1 MNEVNSREYWE
12 GRFATDWHDHAG
24 PSQSAMFAHVAVR
37 MLPDWLVADISSQR
51 MHVVDVGC
59 AEGEAVPLLSK
70 RFGEGA
76 QVTGVDFSETAIELA
91 RAKFPDYQFIVGD
104 ANDLKDQVDAV
115 FCSNVLEHFH
125 NPDAVLASLAG
136 AASEHVILLI
146 PFWEFPRHEEH
157 FVTFDSSSLPILAGA
172 GKVLVHFDVMD
183 TSKWPGTLWMGYQ
196 ALLVYSSSAAV
207 ARCGLKLDSIARSVS
222 LPSLDPAGLADA
234 GLRDAAFQRLGEI
247 AGPAEALARLHESVV
262 KVSERQESI
271 GFNTYGKLGELSEG
285 IESTQLRLGRVE
297 GALTS
302 ATEGLGIARERE
314 RQILAALEGV
324 AQLGRESHQGL
335 MHAVAEL
342 GRMLTDHEQRVAR
355 EVRRLYQESQE
366 TAVMDRRN
374 FERAVSEM
382 EQWRHESQKA
392 GLAERDA
399 FGRAL
404 EQIVTERGAL
414 MEQYEMNMKRMQDKV
429 DEGGRTE
436 EDLRDRAD
444 RMQQDMRALESKLSQ
459 LEASLHA
466 SHVAREHAEAR
477 LREIESSRSWRITAP
492 LRSAARAL
500 RGKADERT
508 PSPLTR
514 LAEASVESSVID
526 YSEHL
531 KEILAR
537 YPDRPIIVFRPL
549 VDWDLPLFQRP
560 HHIASRLAREGFLY
574 FYCTPNAY
582 DGIEGFRKIEDGLYL
597 TNQFDLV
604 SGLYRDKII
613 HLYSTDNHCTLEYV
627 QAQQQNLARVV
638 YEYIDEIDATI
649 SGVEI
654 PDHVWKKHKALLAD
668 PQVLCVASADKLYAE
683 VLAVRNENTA
693 LVTNGVEYEHFSGLD
708 RNDPPA
714 ELVDW
719 VASGRPIVGYFGAL
733 ATWFD
738 YALVEKCARRYPD
751 YNFLLLGWDY
761 DGTLDKSGI
770 RSLPNVRV
778 IGPIPYKQL
787 PEFARFF
794 DVATIPFKINAVT
807 ESTSPIKLFEYMS
820 LARPIVTTD
829 MPECRKYRSVMIGKN
844 HGEYIELIGEAIGR
858 RADPDYIEVMQEEAL
873 ANTWDAKA
881 KVIASL
887 LKIGS

>member
-1 MNEVNSREYWE
+1 MSEVNSREYWE
-12 GRFATDWHDHAG
+12 GRFATDWRDYSG
-24 PSQSAMFAHVAVR
+24 PSQSAMFAQVALH
-37 MLPDWLVADISSQR
+37 MLPDWLIADISSQR
-51 MHVVDVGC
+51 MHLVDVGC
-59 AEGEAVPLLSK
+59 AEGEAVPLMAK
-70 RFGEGA
+70 RFGNGV
-76 QVTGVDFSETAIELA
+76 QVTGIDFSERAIELA
-91 RAKFPDYQFIVGD
+91 RAKFPDHQFVVGD
-104 ANDLKDQVDAV
+104 ANDLKGHVDAI
-115 FCSNVLEHFH
+115 FCSNVLEHFQ
-125 NPDAVLASLAG
+125 NPDVVLSSLAD
-136 AASEHVILLI
+136 AAKEHVILLI

-157 FVTFDSSSLPILAGA
+157 FVTFDSSSMPIMASD

-183 TSKWPGTLWMGYQ
+183 TSKWPDTLWKGYQ
-196 ALLVYSSSAAV
+196 ALLVYSSTDAV
-207 ARCGLKLDSIARSVS
+207 IRCGLKLDSIVRSVS
-222 LPSLDPAGLADA
+222 LPSLDTAGLADA
-234 GLRDAAFQRLGEI
+234 GVRDAAFQRLGELV
-247 AGPAEALARLHESVV
+247 GPTEAFVQLREGVM

-271 GFNTYGKLGELSEG
+271 GFNVYGKLSELREG
-285 IESTQLRLGRVE
+285 IESAQSRLSEIERTLVSVKE
-297 GALTS
+297 GVGA
-302 ATEGLGIARERE
+302 ARERE
-314 RQILAALEGV
+314 SAMLVALGGV
-324 AQLGRESHQGL
+324 AQ
-335 MHAVAEL
+335 
-342 GRMLTDHEQRVAR
+342 RVAG
-355 EVRRLYQESQE
+355 EVQRLHQESKE
-366 TAVMDRRN
+366 SASIDRRN
-374 FERAVSEM
+374 FERFVSEM
-382 EQWRHESQKA
+382 EQRHHEIQRA
-392 GLAERDA
+392 VLAEKHV
-399 FGRAL
+399 FERAL
-404 EQIVTERGAL
+404 EQVVTEREAL
-414 MEQYEMNMKRMQDKV
+414 MEQYEMSMKRMQDKL
-429 DEGGRTE
+429 DEGVRAE
-436 EDLRDRAD
+436 EDSRDKAA
-444 RMQQDMRALESKLSQ
+444 RMEQDIRALESKLLK
-459 LEASLHA
+459 LEASLHV
-466 SHVAREHAEAR
+466 SHVARENAEAR
-477 LREIESSRSWRITAP
+477 LREIQGSRSWRVTAP
-492 LRSAARAL
+492 LRSAARVL
-500 RGKADERT
+500 RGKVGETTLT
-508 PSPLTR
+508 PLNR
-514 LAEASVESSVID
+514 LAEASAESSAID
-526 YSEHL
+526 YGGQL

-627 QAQQQNLARVV
+627 QAQQQNLARIV
-638 YEYIDEIDATI
+638 YEYIDEIDSTI

-683 VLAVRNENTA
+683 VLAVRRENTA
-693 LVTNGVEYEHFSGLD
+693 LVTNGVEYEHFAGLD

-787 PEFARFF
+787 PGFARFF

-844 HGEYIELIGEAIGR
+844 HDEYIELIGEAMGR
-858 RADPDYIEVMQEEAL
+858 RGDPDYIEIMQEEAL

-887 LKIGS
+887 VKIGS

>member
-1 MNEVNSREYWE
+1 MSEVNSREYWE
-12 GRFATDWHDHAG
+12 GRFATDWCDYCG
-24 PSQSAMFAHVAVR
+24 PSQSAMFAQVAVR
-37 MLPDWLVADISSQR
+37 MLPDWLIADISSQR

-70 RFGEGA
+70 RFGEDV
-76 QVTGVDFSETAIELA
+76 QVTGIDFSEKAIELA
-91 RAKFPDYQFIVGD
+91 RAKFPDHQFVVGD
-104 ANDLKDQVDAV
+104 ANHLKDRVDAI
-115 FCSNVLEHFH
+115 FCSNVLEHFQ
-125 NPDAVLASLAG
+125 NPDIVLASLAG
-136 AASEHVILLI
+136 AASEYVILLI

-157 FVTFDSSSLPILAGA
+157 FVTFDSSSLPILAGN

-196 ALLVYSSSAAV
+196 ALLVYSSSDAV
-207 ARCGLKLDSIARSVS
+207 ARCGLKLDSIARSAS

-234 GLRDAAFQRLGEI
+234 GVRDAAFQRLGEI
-247 AGPAEALARLHESVV
+247 AGSAEALARLHEGVV

-271 GFNTYGKLGELSEG
+271 GFNAYGKLGELREG
-285 IESTQLRLGRVE
+285 IESAQSRLSE
-297 GALTS
+297 IQGALTS
-302 ATEGLGIARERE
+302 VTEGLGTARERE
-314 RQILAALEGV
+314 NEILAALEG
-324 AQLGRESHQGL
+324 LSRRGSESHHGL
-335 MHAVAEL
+335 MRAIAEL
-342 GRMLTDHEQRVAR
+342 GRIFADHEQRIAG
-355 EVRRLYQESQE
+355 EVQRLHRESQE
-366 TAVMDRRN
+366 TAEMDRRN
-374 FERAVSEM
+374 FERAFSEM
-382 EQWRHESQKA
+382 EQRQHESQQA
-392 GLAERDA
+392 ELAEKHA

-404 EQIVTERGAL
+404 QQIVTERGAL
-414 MEQYEMNMKRMQDKV
+414 MEQYEMNMKRMQDQV
-429 DEGGRTE
+429 DEGERAE
-436 EDLRDRAD
+436 EDSRDRAA
-444 RMQQDMRALESKLSQ
+444 RMQQDIRSLESKLSQ

-477 LREIESSRSWRITAP
+477 LREIQGSRSWRITAP
-492 LRSAARAL
+492 LRNAVRAL
-500 RGKADERT
+500 RGKSDENT
-508 PSPLTR
+508 PTPLTR
-514 LAEASVESSVID
+514 LAEASVESTAID
-526 YSEHL
+526 YSEQL
-531 KEILAR
+531 KGVLAR

-627 QAQQQNLARVV
+627 QAQQKNLARVV
-638 YEYIDEIDATI
+638 YEYIDEIDSTI
-649 SGVEI
+649 SGVDI

-719 VASGRPIVGYFGAL
+719 VTSGRPIVGYFGAL

-787 PEFARFF
+787 PGFARFF

-820 LARPIVTTD
+820 LALPIVTTD
-829 MPECRKYRSVMIGKN
+829 MPECRKYRSVMIGKD
-844 HGEYIELIGEAIGR
+844 HDAYIELIGEAMGR
-858 RADPDYIEVMQEEAL
+858 RDDPGYIEVMQEEAL

-881 KVIASL
+881 RVIASL
-887 LKIGS
+887 VKIGS

>member
-1 MNEVNSREYWE
+1 MSEVNSREYWE
-12 GRFATDWHDHAG
+12 GRFATDWRDYSG
-24 PSQSAMFAHVAVR
+24 PSQSVMFAQVAVR
-37 MLPDWLVADISSQR
+37 MLPDWLIADISSRR

-70 RFGEGA
+70 RLGEGV
-76 QVTGVDFSETAIELA
+76 QVTGIDFSEKAIELA
-91 RAKFPDYQFIVGD
+91 RAKFPDYQFVVGD
-104 ANDLKDQVDAV
+104 ANDLKDKVDAI
-115 FCSNVLEHFH
+115 FCSNVLEHFQ
-125 NPDAVLASLAG
+125 NPDIVLASLAG
-136 AASEHVILLI
+136 TASEHVILLI

-157 FVTFDSSSLPILAGA
+157 FVTFDCSSLPILAGA
-172 GKVLVHFDVMD
+172 GKVLVHFDVID
-183 TSKWPGTLWMGYQ
+183 ASKWPGTLWMGYQ
-196 ALLVYSSSAAV
+196 ALLVYSSSDAV
-207 ARCGLKLDSIARSVS
+207 SRCGLKLDSIARSAS
-222 LPSLDPAGLADA
+222 LPSLDTAGLADA
-234 GLRDAAFQRLGEI
+234 GVRDAAFQRLGEI
-247 AGPAEALARLHESVV
+247 AGSAKTLARLHEGVV

-271 GFNTYGKLGELSEG
+271 GFNVYGKLGELRDE
-285 IESTQLRLGRVE
+285 IESAQSRLSEIE
-297 GALTS
+297 GALTTV
-302 ATEGLGIARERE
+302 TEGVGIARERE
-314 RQILAALEGV
+314 NEILAALEGG
-324 AQLGRESHQGL
+324 ARRDSESYQGL
-335 MHAVAEL
+335 MHAVSEL
-342 GRMLTDHEQRVAR
+342 GRMLVDHEQRVAG
-355 EVRRLYQESQE
+355 EVQRLHQESQE
-366 TAVMDRRN
+366 AAVMDRRN
-374 FERAVSEM
+374 FERVVSEM
-382 EQWRHESQKA
+382 EQRQHESQQA
-392 GLAERDA
+392 VLAEKRA
-399 FGRAL
+399 FERVL
-404 EQIVTERGAL
+404 EQVVTERGAL
-414 MEQYEMNMKRMQDKV
+414 MEQYEMNMKKMQDKV
-429 DEGGRTE
+429 EEGERAE
-436 EDLRDRAD
+436 EDLRDRAA
-444 RMQQDMRALESKLSQ
+444 RMQQDMRALESRLSQ

-466 SHVAREHAEAR
+466 SHVAREHTEAR
-477 LREIESSRSWRITAP
+477 LREIQGSRSWRITAP

-500 RGKADERT
+500 RGKAGETT
-508 PSPLTR
+508 PTPLIR
-514 LAEASVESSVID
+514 LAEASVESSAID
-526 YSEHL
+526 YGEQL

-627 QAQQQNLARVV
+627 QAQQQNLAHVV
-638 YEYIDEIDATI
+638 YEYIDEIDSTI

-693 LVTNGVEYEHFSGLD
+693 LVTNGVEYEHFSGLG

-761 DGTLDKSGI
+761 DGTLEKSGI
-770 RSLPNVRV
+770 RSLPNIRV

-787 PEFARFF
+787 PGFARFF

-829 MPECRKYRSVMIGKN
+829 MPECRKYRSVMIGKD
-844 HGEYIELIGEAIGR
+844 HDAYIELIGEAMGR
-858 RADPDYIEVMQEEAL
+858 RDDPGYIEVMQEEAL

-887 LKIGS
+887 VKIGS